1 MGSAGNAER
10 GKVEVELKGKTYTVL
25 ELDLQEL
32 GEMENFVKSKYARLY
47 RQSADGVKPAEREK
61 QVMKILREPIDAD
74 RLSEEMTA
82 YDCLYYAAYLML
94 QYNPGVTRDTMKDI
108 VDQGNLHI
116 INTAMGAF
124 GGGEDEGNPP
134 EETEPEIP

>member
-10 GKVEVELKGKTYTVL
+10 GKIEVELKGKTYTVL

-32 GEMENFVKSKYARLY
+32 GEMENFIKSKYARLY

-61 QVMKILREPIDAD
+61 QVMKILRTPIDGD
-74 RLSEEMTA
+74 RLSEEMDA

-94 QYNPGVTRDTMKDI
+94 QHNQGVTLDTMKDI
-108 VDQGNLHI
+108 IDQGNLHI
-116 INTAMGAF
+116 INTAMSAF
-124 GGGEDEGNPP
+124 GGGEDDEDPP
-134 EETEPEIP
+134 ETTEQEIP